1 MQKKIFGKTCLK
13 HENRI
18 HMQQQNQPLKVFQK
32 IDVTKR
38 TVKAYR
44 ICLWRSLFLVKF
56 LYWDEYKQKMAFS
69 LHVQSK

>member
-1 MQKKIFGKTCLK
+1 MQKKKKYLEKHVLK

-18 HMQQQNQPLKVFQK
+18 HMQQQNQPLKMFQK

-44 ICLWRSLFLVKF
+44 ICLWRIYF
-56 LYWDEYKQKMAFS
+56 
-69 LHVQSK
+69 

>member
-1 MQKKIFGKTCLK
+1 MQKKKKYLEKHVLK

-18 HMQQQNQPLKVFQK
+18 HMQQQNQPLKMFQK

-44 ICLWRSLFLVKF
+44 ICLWRSLFLVKWQA
-56 LYWDEYKQKMAFS
+56 LS
-69 LHVQSK
+69 LQFY